1 MPSATPGAGDTVY
14 IKFTTRDG
22 TGAPTVLTGSPAIS
36 IYKDGSSTESTA
48 GVSLTASFDSRVG
61 LNHIAIDTSADGTF
75 YANGS
80 TFYAVITTGT
90 VSGVSVVGE
99 VVGEFNLAAALGPAA
114 GGVTLADDVAHGG
127 TLGSST
133 ATLALANASIVSGSP
148 SALIVTSAGGNAAR
162 FMGGTGQDAIIAF
175 GGSSPGAEGGAGLAL
190 YGGFGSGANAGPGLE
205 CNGNSASGT
214 GFVGSPGISLLGGP
228 NGGGGISVVAGS
240 TSGIG
245 IEVITSNGDA
255 VKLTPTGTNVHGINI
270 AGGSTS
276 GDAVHK
282 TATDGHGDFSSGG
295 NGKAAVVPGT
305 LAIGS

>member
-14 IKFTTRDG
+14 IKFTTRDS

-48 GVSLTASFDSRVG
+48 GVSLTASFDSLVG
-61 LNHIAIDTSADGTF
+61 LNHIEIDTSADGTF

-99 VVGEFNLAAALGPAA
+99 VVGEFSLAAALGPAA
-114 GGVTLADDVAHGG
+114 GGVTLADAVAHGG
-127 TLGSST
+127 TPGSST
-133 ATLALANASIVSGSP
+133 ATYAGAQWNITNSSGDAVTFQASTGSVAFSVFGGRYGIHAYGDETAIRAEGDFGIRLHGAGGDGTNTSGSAFYCDMGTAFP
-148 SALIVTSAGGNAAR
+148 SPTIS
-162 FMGGTGQDAIIAF
+162 I
-175 GGSSPGAEGGAGLAL
+175 SS
-190 YGGFGSGANAGPGLE
+190 ND
-205 CNGNSASGT
+205 
-214 GFVGSPGISLLGGP
+214 
-228 NGGGGISVVAGS
+228 
-240 TSGIG
+240 
-245 IEVITSNGDA
+245 GDA
-255 VKLTPTGTNVHGINI
+255 VKIIPTGTNVHGINV